1 MSDMSYIS
9 VIERYH
15 EYREILKELLA
26 SIVIGI
32 ADQRL
37 LEDVSQQKKVIRC
50 VNEHY
55 PFVNLFYTLDPFGV
69 QCSDNLGGNNKD
81 ISSFSARG
89 KDRSQRPYFRMARD
103 SDQVVVTEPY
113 LSSASRNLCISA
125 AVKLDD
131 VQGEVL
137 GYIVVDSDL
146 GEIIGFLMGDNMR
159 RRFQP
164 FLKTVYILIVVGLFT
179 VVGILLYSAFR
190 EIALLFTQQ
199 DRGRDVH
206 ITPFG
211 VIIFLTLG
219 LAVFDLGKTTLEEEV
234 LMHKDIFRH
243 SSTRRTITRFM
254 AAILIAISI
263 EALLMMFKAALGEDS
278 SLMPAVWMTM
288 ASVGLLVGLGLYVF
302 LGSKAEAILMQV
314 RKNGV

>member
-26 SIVIGI
+26 SIVTGI

-37 LEDVSQQKKVIRC
+37 LEDVSQQKKVIKC
-50 VNEHY
+50 INEHY
-55 PFVNLFYTLDPFGV
+55 PFVNIFYTLDPSGV
-69 QCSDNLGGNNKD
+69 QISDNLGGNNKD
-81 ISSFSARG
+81 ISSLSARG

-103 SDQVVVTEPY
+103 SDLVVVTEPY

-131 VQGEVL
+131 TQGEIL

-164 FLKTVYILIVVGLFT
+164 FLKAVYILIVVGLFT
-179 VVGILLYSAFR
+179 VVGILLYSAYR
-190 EIALLFTQQ
+190 EIALLFTQEHQ
-199 DRGRDVH
+199 VRDIH
-206 ITPFG
+206 LTPFG

-263 EALLMMFKAALGEDS
+263 EALLMMFKGALGEDS
-278 SLMPAVWMTM
+278 NLMPAVWMMM

-302 LGSKAEAILMQV
+302 FGAKAEAILMQV
-314 RKNGV
+314 RKDGV